1 MNRQASLATNS
12 PTNNRLDTRGQA
24 STTYCWKRLRMAT
37 APCLWKAQ
45 ARGGEAAGSAGSD
58 GERQRL
64 RFVSPQSDSAVRPE
78 SHTFLPLFPVEWA
91 NFLRLL
97 QIWPMKTRAI
107 RFRARRARVPTRLG
121 SLRSERGNVWE
132 IPKFIRAIVSG

>member
-1 MNRQASLATNS
+1 MGRLGGGCKPYKSLGVE
-12 PTNNRLDTRGQA
+12 LCRG
-24 STTYCWKRLRMAT
+24 LV
-37 APCLWKAQ
+37 
-45 ARGGEAAGSAGSD
+45 AR
-58 GERQRL
+58 
-64 RFVSPQSDSAVRPE
+64 RFVRRRQKGRAGRPQLGWGASDDCQGVARAHAPRHRDLAPPQSDSAVRPE